1 MFNEKTNAI
10 AVKINNT
17 YKPDMTDFQL
27 YDTCRTAWDIDKE
40 KRSILK
46 YVVAGCNRDIIDVF
60 KVSARVD
67 AGTTLNTINTEDKI
81 VSAETRSEFVGKF
94 AEDEIRDKYKGT
106 QLTDYAEKSYGNF
119 VYMNVNKN

>member
-46 YVVAGCNRDIIDVF
+46 YESR
-60 KVSARVD
+60 
-67 AGTTLNTINTEDKI
+67 
-81 VSAETRSEFVGKF
+81 
-94 AEDEIRDKYKGT
+94 
-106 QLTDYAEKSYGNF
+106 
-119 VYMNVNKN
+119 

>member
-46 YVVAGCNRDIIDVF
+46 Y
-60 KVSARVD
+60 VD

>member
-40 KRSILK
+40 KEVFLNMLLLFAMVKLLMFLK
-46 YVVAGCNRDIIDVF
+46 YLPGLMPEQHL
-60 KVSARVD
+60 
-67 AGTTLNTINTEDKI
+67 TL
-81 VSAETRSEFVGKF
+81 
-94 AEDEIRDKYKGT
+94 
-106 QLTDYAEKSYGNF
+106 
-119 VYMNVNKN
+119 